1 MFIFALLSTG
11 EGEQIVSTGSA
22 GVCVLQFYPNAPLK
36 KNLNSLS
43 NELMAD
49 LIIL

>member
-1 MFIFALLSTG
+1 MFIFNLLSTG
-11 EGEQIVSTGSA
+11 EGEQIVSTRSA

-36 KNLNSLS
+36 NLKSLS